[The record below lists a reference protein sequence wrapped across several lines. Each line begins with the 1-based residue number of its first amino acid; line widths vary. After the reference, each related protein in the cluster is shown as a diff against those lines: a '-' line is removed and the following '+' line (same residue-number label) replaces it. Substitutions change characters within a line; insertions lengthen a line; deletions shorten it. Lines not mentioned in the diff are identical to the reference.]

1 MASKVEVRLTKLDR
15 QIAAMQ
21 KLILTG
27 MKMLVKNDQ
36 KHERNFLRLEGAQF
50 ELSQQQIALREEM
63 RLVSAQQHETS
74 KTVDRF
80 IRSMERGRNGH
91 T

>member
-1 MASKVEVRLTKLDR
+1 MASKVEIHLTKHDR

-27 MKMLVKNDQ
+27 MKMLSKHDQ
-36 KHERNFLRLEGAQF
+36 NLRELQTEGVAVRRELRLLA
-50 ELSQQQIALREEM
+50 
-63 RLVSAQQHETS
+63 AQQRETS